1 MYSDANKNTFSDF
14 RLKLWLYTN
23 VCLRWWY
30 RVARFEA
37 DRSNKRTRKLYS
49 SLDLVHNN
57 GAYIQF

>member
-1 MYSDANKNTFSDF
+1 MYSDANKNLPSLIFASS
-14 RLKLWLYTN
+14 YGYIQMY
-23 VCLRWWY
+23 VCDGG